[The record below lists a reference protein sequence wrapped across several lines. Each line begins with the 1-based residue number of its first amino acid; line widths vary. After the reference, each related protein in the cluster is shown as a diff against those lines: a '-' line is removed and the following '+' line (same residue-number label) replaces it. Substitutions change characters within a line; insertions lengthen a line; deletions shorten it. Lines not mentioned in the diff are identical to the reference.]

1 MPTGVGCLF
10 SRLRSC
16 QLWLSVHVVVNQDS
30 KTEARCKIETNP
42 APKGPLDGAAEQ
54 QPSRPA
60 AAAATLGARRTPPK
74 PATRQ
79 EELRLLINSRHPII
93 TVETPEEARVE
104 ALLLDVAAELGV
116 PLYEWSVTT
125 GLAKA
130 HGAPLYNTDSPE
142 QGLANIALIQGDGIF
157 LLKDFARYCDNDKI
171 CRRLRDLAEKFRTA
185 RRSIVLTA
193 AKVELPADL
202 EGNAMPF
209 QLGLPEA
216 EDLLPGVRQVLA
228 ELSRDERIASALDVP
243 AMTQLAQN
251 LVGLPEEE
259 ALRALRKSV
268 LERGNSDAGLLDAVL
283 ETKREALKTEGL
295 IETVRRDTSFMDVAG
310 LEHLRDWIAKRKT
323 ALTPEGRRFGLV
335 PPKGVLI
342 TGVQGCGKSLAARA
356 VAGEWGFELAR
367 LDAGALYDK
376 YVGESERRLRK
387 ALELAQKLAP
397 LVLWI
402 DEIEK
407 AFASAGSSGD
417 ADAGLS
423 QRLLATLLT
432 WMQDR
437 ESGVFL
443 AATSNNITILPPE
456 MLRKGRFDEIF
467 FVDLPNREVRA
478 ALFALH
484 LKKRGRDATG
494 FDLTKLAGASEGFSG
509 AEIEQVIVASL
520 YTAFNAK
527 QQLTTEILLAEIQGT
542 EPLSVTRAEEVQ
554 STREWAKT
562 RAVPAD

>member
-1 MPTGVGCLF
+1 
-10 SRLRSC
+10 
-16 QLWLSVHVVVNQDS
+16 
-30 KTEARCKIETNP
+30 
-42 APKGPLDGAAEQ
+42 
-54 QPSRPA
+54 
-60 AAAATLGARRTPPK
+60 
-74 PATRQ
+74 
-79 EELRLLINSRHPII
+79 LRLLINSRHPII
-93 TVETPEEARVE
+93 TVETPEEDRVE

-130 HGAPLYNTDSPE
+130 HGAPLYNSDSPE
-142 QGLANIALIQGDGIF
+142 QGLANITLIQGDGIF

-171 CRRLRDLAEKFRTA
+171 CRRLRDLAEKFRTM

-193 AKVELPADL
+193 AKMELPRDL
-202 EGNAMPF
+202 EGDAMPF
-209 QLGLPEA
+209 ELGLPEA
-216 EDLLPGVRQVLA
+216 EDLLPGVKQVLA
-228 ELSRDERIASALDVP
+228 ELSRDRHIAIALDP
-243 AMTQLAQN
+243 ATMTQLAQN

-268 LERGNSDAGLLDAVL
+268 LERGKADAGLLDAVL

-295 IETVRRDTSFMDVAG
+295 IETVRRDASFMDVAG
-310 LEHLRDWIAKRKT
+310 LRHLRDWIAKRKN
-323 ALTPEGRRFGLV
+323 ALTQEGRRFGLV

-356 VAGEWGFELAR
+356 VAGEWGFELGR

-376 YVGESERRLRK
+376 YVGESERRLHK
-387 ALELAQKLAP
+387 ALELAQRLAP

-443 AATSNNITILPPE
+443 AATSNNITVLPPE

-484 LKKRGRDATG
+484 LKKRGRDAAG
-494 FDLTKLAGASEGFSG
+494 FDLATLAGASEGFSG
-509 AEIEQVIVASL
+509 AEIEQIIVAGL
-520 YTAFNAK
+520 YTAFDAK

-542 EPLSVTRAEEVQ
+542 QPLSVTRAEEVQ
-554 STREWAKT
+554 SIREWAKT

>member
-1 MPTGVGCLF
+1 MSNELK
-10 SRLRSC
+10 S
-16 QLWLSVHVVVNQDS
+16 
-30 KTEARCKIETNP
+30 P
-42 APKGPLDGAAEQ
+42 AGTAAPPQATRPPATAGASTSA
-54 QPSRPA
+54 
-60 AAAATLGARRTPPK
+60 GARPQHPNK
-74 PATRQ
+74 HD
-79 EELRLLINSRHPII
+79 ELRLLINSRHPMI
-93 TVETPEEARVE
+93 TVETPEEERLE
-104 ALLLDVAAELGV
+104 ALLVDVATELGV

-130 HGAPLYNTDSPE
+130 RGAPLYNSDSPE
-142 QGLANIALIQGDGIF
+142 QAVANIALIQGDGIF

-171 CRRLRDLAEKFRTA
+171 CRRLRDLAEKFRTV
-185 RRSIVLTA
+185 RRSVVMTA
-193 AKVELPADL
+193 AKMELPADL
-202 EGNAMPF
+202 EADAIPF

-216 EDLLPGVRQVLA
+216 EDLLPGVKQVLA
-228 ELSRDERIASALDVP
+228 ELNREQRIPVSLDVA

-268 LERGNSDAGLLDAVL
+268 LARGRADAGLLDAVL

-295 IETVRRDTSFMDVAG
+295 IETMRRDASFLDVAG
-310 LEHLRDWIAKRKT
+310 LRHLRDWIAKRKS

-376 YVGESERRLRK
+376 FVGESERRLHK
-387 ALELAQKLAP
+387 ALDLAQKLAP

-443 AATSNNITILPPE
+443 AATSNNITVLPPE

-467 FVDLPNREVRA
+467 FVDLPNADVRA

-484 LKKRGRDATG
+484 LKKRGRDASG
-494 FDLTKLAGASEGFSG
+494 FDLAKLAGASEGFSG
-509 AEIEQVIVASL
+509 AEVEQVIVAGL
-520 YTAFNAK
+520 YTAFNGK
-527 QQLTTEILLAEIQGT
+527 QQLNTQILLAEIQST
-542 EPLSVTRAEEVQ
+542 QPLSVTRAEDVQ
-554 STREWAKT
+554 SIREWAKT
-562 RAVPAD
+562 HAVPAD

>member
-1 MPTGVGCLF
+1 LSNEAKSPLGTPIPPQPPRSSFGV
-10 SRLRSC
+10 
-16 QLWLSVHVVVNQDS
+16 
-30 KTEARCKIETNP
+30 A
-42 APKGPLDGAAEQ
+42 GAA
-54 QPSRPA
+54 SGA
-60 AAAATLGARRTPPK
+60 AHLKLPNK
-74 PATRQ
+74 HD
-79 EELRLLINSRHPII
+79 ELRLLINSRHPVI
-93 TVETPEEARVE
+93 TVETPEEERLE
-104 ALLLDVAAELGV
+104 ALLFDVATELGV

-142 QGLANIALIQGDGIF
+142 QALANIALIQGDAIF

-171 CRRLRDLAEKFRTA
+171 CRRLRDLAEKFRTV

-193 AKVELPADL
+193 AKMELPADL
-202 EGNAMPF
+202 EADAMPF
-209 QLGLPEA
+209 QLGLPET
-216 EDLLPGVRQVLA
+216 EDLLPGVKQVLA
-228 ELSRDERIASALDVP
+228 ELNRDQRIPVVLDL
-243 AMTQLAQN
+243 AMITQLAQN

-259 ALRALRKSV
+259 ALRALRMSV
-268 LERGNSDAGLLDAVL
+268 LARGKADAGLVDAVL

-295 IETVRRDTSFMDVAG
+295 IETMRRDASFVDVAG
-310 LEHLRDWIAKRKT
+310 LRHLRDWIAKRKS
-323 ALTPEGRRFGLV
+323 ALTPEGQRFGLV

-376 YVGESERRLRK
+376 YVGESERRLHK

-443 AATSNNITILPPE
+443 AATSNNITVLPPE

-467 FVDLPNREVRA
+467 FVDLPNAEIRA

-484 LKKRGRDATG
+484 LKKRGREAAG
-494 FDLTKLAGASEGFSG
+494 FDLGKLAAASEGFSG
-509 AEIEQVIVASL
+509 AEIEQVIVAGL

-527 QQLTTEILLAEIQGT
+527 QLLNTEILVTEMQGT
-542 EPLSVTRAEEVQ
+542 QPLSVTRAEDVQ
-554 STREWAKT
+554 AIRAWAKT